1 MKSTLRKGWDKLA
14 ENYYIQY
21 AVFAVLITLFIETLS
36 RFGTSPAG
44 GLIFMVQH
52 PIVFLYNCL
61 IIFASLCLSFLF
73 RNRHFFVILFGGIW
87 IALGVVNGIILSYR
101 MTPFTTNDIQEIG
114 DGLTIATT
122 YMSKMQI
129 GLLIGGIAAITAVLT
144 YIFRRNR
151 KHAEKVKYKKAVP
164 QVLLVLLITVA
175 ATAGCVK
182 LGVLDTYFPNLNYGY
197 RDNGF
202 SYCFLATG
210 FDKGVKRPSDYSE
223 SAVNNIFTKD
233 ELKTTVAGRSASNG
247 SLEKTK
253 ASTERPNII
262 FLQLESFIDPNI
274 VNNVK
279 LSEDPIP
286 YYRSLTKKYSTGKLT
301 VPAVGAG
308 TANTEF
314 ETMTGM
320 SVHFFGPGEYPYNSV
335 LLKKNCESIP
345 YDLRELGYSTHAIH
359 NHRAAFY
366 HRNEVLGGLGF
377 ETFTSIEYMNNVT
390 RTPKGWARDN
400 VLTENIMDA
409 LNSTE
414 NEDYIYTI
422 SVQGHGKYPTEQM
435 IEDPEITCEE
445 APTEELKWS
454 WEYYANQIHE
464 MDEFIKDLT
473 TTLEKYDEPT
483 IVVMYGDHLP
493 ALDNLT
499 EDNIRKDRSLYQT
512 DYVIWSNYNFE
523 KKTDKDYAAYQIG
536 SELLKRIG
544 ITNGTMV
551 TFQQN
556 HSGDK
561 NYEQEMK
568 MLQYDM
574 LYGSQYIYGGKNP
587 FEKLEMKMGV
597 KEIKIS
603 NIFKIGDNYY
613 IKGQNFTENSR
624 ITVDGKVLKTTYLGP
639 TILALNEEIDT
650 SDVNKMKVS
659 QTDVKD
665 DTILSTTE

>member
-262 FLQLESFIDPNI
+262 
-274 VNNVK
+274 
-279 LSEDPIP
+279 
-286 YYRSLTKKYSTGKLT
+286 
-301 VPAVGAG
+301 
-308 TANTEF
+308 
-314 ETMTGM
+314 
-320 SVHFFGPGEYPYNSV
+320 
-335 LLKKNCESIP
+335 
-345 YDLRELGYSTHAIH
+345 
-359 NHRAAFY
+359 
-366 HRNEVLGGLGF
+366 
-377 ETFTSIEYMNNVT
+377 
-390 RTPKGWARDN
+390 
-400 VLTENIMDA
+400 
-409 LNSTE
+409 
-414 NEDYIYTI
+414 
-422 SVQGHGKYPTEQM
+422 
-435 IEDPEITCEE
+435 
-445 APTEELKWS
+445 
-454 WEYYANQIHE
+454 
-464 MDEFIKDLT
+464 
-473 TTLEKYDEPT
+473 
-483 IVVMYGDHLP
+483 
-493 ALDNLT
+493 
-499 EDNIRKDRSLYQT
+499 
-512 DYVIWSNYNFE
+512 
-523 KKTDKDYAAYQIG
+523 
-536 SELLKRIG
+536 
-544 ITNGTMV
+544 
-551 TFQQN
+551 
-556 HSGDK
+556 
-561 NYEQEMK
+561 
-568 MLQYDM
+568 
-574 LYGSQYIYGGKNP
+574 
-587 FEKLEMKMGV
+587 
-597 KEIKIS
+597 
-603 NIFKIGDNYY
+603 
-613 IKGQNFTENSR
+613 
-624 ITVDGKVLKTTYLGP
+624 
-639 TILALNEEIDT
+639 
-650 SDVNKMKVS
+650 
-659 QTDVKD
+659 
-665 DTILSTTE
+665 